1 MSDDDTM
8 ARIVAAVELGRSG
21 ERAAAR
27 RALEAL
33 WNEMC
38 GTEGDAFH
46 RCVLAHFM
54 ADLQD
59 DDHAELH
66 WDELALVAV
75 ASVTDE
81 RARAY
86 DSSLQVRGLMP
97 SLYLS
102 VADDYRRLG
111 EMNRAQEF
119 LDQARSVSDA
129 LADDPY
135 GLVVRSALEK
145 IAEALAEGSTDR
157 LPGGHCPTRH

>member
-1 MSDDDTM
+1 VSDDVMT
-8 ARIVAAVELGRSG
+8 RIVAAVELGRSG

-27 RALEAL
+27 LALEAL
-33 WNEMC
+33 WNEM
-38 GTEGDAFH
+38 GKNDGDAFH

-59 DDHAELH
+59 DVREELH

-81 RARAY
+81 RAQQY
-86 DSSLQVRGLMP
+86 DASLQVRGLLP

-102 VADDYRRLG
+102 LADDHRRLG
-111 EMNRAQEF
+111 EMVHAQDF

-129 LADDPY
+129 LGDDPY
-135 GLVVRSALEK
+135 GVMIKSAMGN
-145 IAEALAEGSTDR
+145 IARALAEGSTER
-157 LPGGHCPTRH
+157 LSDNH